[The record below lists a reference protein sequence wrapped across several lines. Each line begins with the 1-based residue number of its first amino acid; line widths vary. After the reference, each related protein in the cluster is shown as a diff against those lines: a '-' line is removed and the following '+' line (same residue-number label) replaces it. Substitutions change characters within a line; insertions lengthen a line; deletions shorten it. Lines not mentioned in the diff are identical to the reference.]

1 MCKITL
7 FMKKPNRKS
16 SFSLKLFLNVDDDQS
31 GEYDLPHWLVKSRV
45 FGLKRGCLITFKK
58 RRRGG
63 EEEED
68 MFRWMVNV
76 R

>member
-1 MCKITL
+1 
-7 FMKKPNRKS
+7 MKKPNRKS

-45 FGLKRGCLITFKK
+45 FGLKRGCLITFKR

-63 EEEED
+63 GGGRYVPMD
-68 MFRWMVNV
+68 G
-76 R
+76 